1 MKKSKLLLL
10 PLILLLVVAVLAVS
24 CGTGPTTTSTTPTTT
39 SPTTTQPNTTT
50 STTSTTAPITTTTAP
65 ETTTTTGNIITG
77 GSIVMSGTQLP
88 KNIGW
93 QPTMTLI
100 DKVGLLPAIA
110 ERLMDVDA
118 QGNLVPQLATSVD
131 TNPAAKTITFHIRQG
146 VTFHDG
152 TTLDAAA
159 VAWNFKQLKDAGVL
173 QYGDAL
179 NGFSIMDPY
188 TIQFNLKNFSYQ
200 YFQSFAYNVFI
211 FSPTAIEINGKDWA
225 ITHVYGTGPFMLK
238 TFNSASEVTVVK
250 NPNYWQPGKPYLD
263 AITLRF
269 NLDSAVL
276 SAAMQSNEIQM
287 NISGDLTMQKTLI
300 SKGYKLVS
308 PMPNQVAT
316 FMVPSSNDPNS
327 PLSNE
332 LVREAIEYAID
343 RNAISQGL
351 LQGNVTAMNQMS
363 YPGAVGYD
371 SNLGRSYDPTKAKE
385 LLAQAGYPDGAG
397 ISISIY
403 GSNSAPSVAR
413 RTAIAGY
420 LQVVGITA
428 KVEALPFAT
437 YSTLQSTGWKNG
449 LMDCVENSG
458 AIWTTGYLSWL
469 GPQPT
474 TNPIP
479 SLARPADYNTLANQ
493 ILSAPDATTQNG
505 IITQLIKYAY
515 DNAMVLP
522 LWSQPGIWT
531 AQPFV
536 HAEATGSTITFD
548 WASLWMEAH

>member
-24 CGTGPTTTSTTPTTT
+24 CGTGTTTTSTTPTTT

-50 STTSTTAPITTTTAP
+50 STTSTTAPTTGTTAP
-65 ETTTTTGNIITG
+65 ETTTTASNIITG

-131 TNPAAKTITFHIRQG
+131 TDPAAKTITFHIRQG

-152 TTLDAAA
+152 TILDANA
-159 VAWNFKQLKDAGVL
+159 VAWNYKQLKDAGVL
-173 QYGDAL
+173 QYGAAL

-188 TIQFNLKNFSYQ
+188 TLQFNLKNFSYQ
-200 YFQSFAYNVFI
+200 YLQAFAYNVLI
-211 FSPTAIEINGKDWA
+211 FSPTAIETNGKDWA

-238 TFNSASEVTVVK
+238 TFDSATELTVVK
-250 NPNYWQPGKPYLD
+250 NSNYWQPGKPYLD
-263 AITLRF
+263 SMTLRY
-269 NLDSAVL
+269 NLDSSVL
-276 SAAMQSNEIQM
+276 SAATQSNEIQL
-287 NISGDLTMQKTLI
+287 NISGDLTMQKNLI
-300 SKGYKLVS
+300 SKGYKEVS
-308 PMPNQVAT
+308 PMPNQTVT
-316 FMVPSSNDPNS
+316 FMVPSSNDPTS

-332 LVREAIEYAID
+332 LVREAVEYAID

-351 LQGNVTAMNQMS
+351 LQGNVTAIDQMS
-363 YPGAVGYD
+363 YPGAVGYEED
-371 SNLGRSYDPTKAKE
+371 RGRAYDPAKAKE
-385 LLAQAGYPDGAG
+385 LLAQAGYPNGTG
-397 ISISIY
+397 INISIY

-420 LQVVGITA
+420 LQAVGITA

-437 YSTLQSTGWKNG
+437 YSTLQATGWKNG

-458 AIWTTGYLSWL
+458 AIWSNGYLAWL

-479 SLARPADYNTLANQ
+479 SLQRPDDYNTLANQ
-493 ILSAPDATTQNG
+493 VLSAPDAATQND
-505 IITQLIKYAY
+505 IIAKLIQYNY

-536 HAEATGSTITFD
+536 HTEDTGKTITFN
-548 WASLWMEAH
+548 WASIWLDKH